1 MFTIEDLL
9 SKGSCSIH
17 HELAALW
24 LYDLQTSPARF
35 GHKLYLVSSHKTLL
49 QKFDSKSFKFIEI
62 EGILSRFIFWKLHN
76 YIQNCNTYTVVMHC
90 RKILSF
96 HARFF
101 GVFLPDFSSIIMI
114 NILWHSDYLPHI
126 SRISLT
132 LRVLLKRKERERE
145 REVTKF

>member
-35 GHKLYLVSSHKTLL
+35 GHKLYLVSSHKTVL

-96 HARFF
+96 HASFF
-101 GVFLPDFSSIIMI
+101 GFFFLDFSSIIMI
-114 NILWHSDYLPHI
+114 NILWHSDYLQHI

-132 LRVLLKRKERERE
+132 LRVLLKRRERE
-145 REVTKF
+145 R

>member
-35 GHKLYLVSSHKTLL
+35 GHKLYLVSSHKTVL

-96 HARFF
+96 HASFF
-101 GVFLPDFSSIIMI
+101 GFFLLDFSSIIMI
-114 NILWHSDYLPHI
+114 NILWHSDYLQHI